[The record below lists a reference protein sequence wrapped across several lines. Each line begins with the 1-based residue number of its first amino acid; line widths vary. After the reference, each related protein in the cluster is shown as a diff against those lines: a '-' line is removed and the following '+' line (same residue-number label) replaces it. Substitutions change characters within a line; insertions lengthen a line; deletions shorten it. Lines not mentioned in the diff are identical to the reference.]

1 MRMNKKRYLS
11 WLTLLLIG
19 VMPLSGQTTKKRT
32 QQEITILAKRA
43 CAAFDEKRFQSAIS
57 LMDEYK
63 QYAPLPRY
71 GYYMLTLSCLKT
83 GQNERCVNYGKE
95 WERTAD
101 RDKDERCKAL
111 ILGNMAVAYSLMDR
125 YEESIDYFKR
135 SSAIHQ
141 QKDKELYA
149 RDCEN
154 IGYGYW
160 SLKDYE
166 QAREWFQCAAE
177 SWMTNLKTDLQK
189 VELGKCENADLGRV
203 LYDWSMSCYAMGE
216 DDMGRRLLKASSA
229 CKYAE
234 AIEYME
240 SNGIK

>member
-1 MRMNKKRYLS
+1 MNKVKYLS
-11 WLTLLLIG
+11 LVILLMSSMTLC
-19 VMPLSGQTTKKRT
+19 SQTVKKRT
-32 QQEITILAKRA
+32 QQEITLLAKRA
-43 CAAFDEKRFQSAIS
+43 CTAFDEKRFQSAIS

-95 WERTAD
+95 WERSAD

-111 ILGNMAVAYSLMDR
+111 ILGNMAVAYSLMDL
-125 YEESIDYFKR
+125 YEESIEYFRR
-135 SSAIHQ
+135 SSVIHQ
-141 QKDKELYA
+141 LKDKELYA

-160 SLKDYE
+160 SLKDYD

-177 SWMTNLKTDLQK
+177 SWMTNLKTDLTK
-189 VELGKCENADLGRV
+189 VEQGKCENTDLGRV
-203 LYDWSMSCYAMGE
+203 LYDWSMSCYAVG
-216 DDMGRRLLKASSA
+216 DDTMGRRLLKASSS

-234 AIEYME
+234 AIEYIE
-240 SNGIK
+240 ANGIK

>member
-1 MRMNKKRYLS
+1 MKRIKYIPL
-11 WLTLLLIG
+11 LVLLLI
-19 VMPLSGQTTKKRT
+19 VDIPLRGQTVKKFT
-32 QQEITILAKRA
+32 QQELGILAKRA
-43 CAAFDEKRFQSAIS
+43 CAAFDEKHFQSAIS
-57 LMDEYK
+57 LMDEYRK
-63 QYAPLPRY
+63 QAPLPRY

-95 WERTAD
+95 WEKSID

-125 YEESIDYFKR
+125 YEESIEYFKR
-135 SSAIHQ
+135 SSVIHQ
-141 QKDKELYA
+141 VKDKDLYA

-177 SWMTNLKTDLQK
+177 SWMTNLKTDLTK
-189 VELGKCENADLGRV
+189 VEQGKCENTDLGRV
-203 LYDWSMSCYAMGE
+203 LYDWAMASYALG
-216 DDMGRRLLKASSA
+216 DNTVGQRLLSASSR
-229 CKYAE
+229 CGYAE
-234 AIEYME
+234 AKEYIET
-240 SNGIK
+240 NGGR